1 VSTQQDTGVTGL
13 NGRIVLVRD
22 ELLNFTIGGCD
33 PDPLTAIPVAITVQG
48 SALPAGA
55 FAAKV
60 DDAGESGTQIP
71 GATVTGNTIRY
82 TLTDNGSLDLDP
94 DAGELRDPVAV
105 GIILPVLPVPIPY
118 WALALLT
125 GLLGWLGYRR
135 LRLA

>member
-1 VSTQQDTGVTGL
+1 MTGFT
-13 NGRIVLVRD
+13 LVRD

-118 WALALLT
+118 WVLGLLT
-125 GLLGWLGYRR
+125 GLMGWVVYRR